1 MKVSTTNEYGKL
13 KSVLLGS
20 VQGGAWPTDD
30 NFFDTMISSSTW
42 PTKLE
47 KSQFDAN
54 VIADTDMELNLLQEL
69 LEQND
74 VEVHRPN
81 ITGPHWAYSARDIL
95 LTVGDKLIECPTPY
109 TSRRNEASLYQ
120 HIKEKATCNWIKA
133 PTPQKDSDP
142 IFDAAN
148 VLKLD
153 DKLLYLVSKTANIS
167 GADWL
172 QQTVGTQFEVITWEG
187 VYAHAH
193 IDSTLLSLA
202 KNTILLNGSRVNAE
216 NLPSFMKDYKKIWL
230 NEIEEKDF
238 YQFPFASKWI
248 GMNILSIDPET
259 VIVDPLYKKLIETL
273 EYNKFKVIQTPLTH
287 ARTLGG
293 GFHCVTCDLERE

>member
-1 MKVSTTNEYGKL
+1 MLRSKNCKIRQNVCRIGQNFNRFGVAFVIRYDCLHINIYPLNTQLNSDVKVSTTNEYGKL

-54 VIADTDMELNLLQEL
+54 VIADTDMELNLLLEL

-74 VEVHRPN
+74 VEVHRPS
-81 ITGPHWAYSARDIL
+81 ITGPHWAYIARDIL

-109 TSRRNEASLYQ
+109 TSRRDEASLYQ

-142 IFDAAN
+142 TFDAAN

-153 DKLLYLVSKTANIS
+153 DKLLYLVSKP
-167 GADWL
+167 
-172 QQTVGTQFEVITWEG
+172 QTSPE
-187 VYAHAH
+187 
-193 IDSTLLSLA
+193 L
-202 KNTILLNGSRVNAE
+202 
-216 NLPSFMKDYKKIWL
+216 
-230 NEIEEKDF
+230 
-238 YQFPFASKWI
+238 I
-248 GMNILSIDPET
+248 GCNR
-259 VIVDPLYKKLIETL
+259 
-273 EYNKFKVIQTPLTH
+273 Q
-287 ARTLGG
+287 
-293 GFHCVTCDLERE
+293 